1 MHLFSTDKGIARR
14 SDTRSDEVELLDTEY
29 DDLYTAI
36 MAGALDEVRTARDRG
51 KSHLLDLNIL
61 APVRPSRLFQVGL
74 NYQSHLDEVGLQR
87 PEQPMWGVSDV
98 NDALAGPGDKIE
110 LPEVAPAAVDHEC
123 EIAVV
128 VGSRANRISAKSAW
142 DVIAGVTGCN
152 DVSARDLQR
161 EGLAKGELTAGKLCR
176 GFKPFGSGL
185 ITADEA
191 IEAPLELSLSVN
203 GVMWQHA
210 DPSDMVFSIP
220 QLIEIISAS
229 EELKPGDVIITGS
242 PSGVGFLSG
251 RFLQPGDVVEV
262 RIDDLPPLCNT
273 FVAATA

>member
-1 MHLFSTDKGIARR
+1 
-14 SDTRSDEVELLDTEY
+14 
-29 DDLYTAI
+29 
-36 MAGALDEVRTARDRG
+36 
-51 KSHLLDLNIL
+51 
-61 APVRPSRLFQVGL
+61 
-74 NYQSHLDEVGLQR
+74 
-87 PEQPMWGVSDV
+87 MWGVSDV

-128 VGSRANRISAKSAW
+128 VGSGPIGSQRSLRGTSLRASQGAM
-142 DVIAGVTGCN
+142 TCL
-152 DVSARDLQR
+152 RDLQR
-161 EGLAKGELTAGKLCR
+161 EGAKGELTAGKLCR

-242 PSGVGFLSG
+242 PSGVGFLWG